1 MIQYSNVH
9 KNRNLIS
16 DKYINYN
23 MNINR
28 KLMTD
33 RLFNFSINKKKR
45 QFKMKKDR
53 IKKNRRLGLIKW

>member
-9 KNRNLIS
+9 NNKKLMS
-16 DKYINYN
+16 DKLFNYN
-23 MNINR
+23 MNINK

-45 QFKMKKDR
+45 QFKLKKDR
-53 IKKNRRLGLIKW
+53 IKKNRFLGLIKW